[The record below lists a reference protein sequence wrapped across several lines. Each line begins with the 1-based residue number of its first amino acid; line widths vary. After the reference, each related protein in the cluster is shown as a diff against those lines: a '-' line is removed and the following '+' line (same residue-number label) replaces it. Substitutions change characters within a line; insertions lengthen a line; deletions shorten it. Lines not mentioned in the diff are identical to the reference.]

1 MSMFSNSQVAQRM
14 QENARMREQ
23 QAQFDALSAADA
35 AAAIEFD
42 PIDERKA
49 VHASVQMRLAAMQVA
64 LMMSAMVS
72 ESSETEE
79 DEDTLLPS
87 EILDDLMLSIFAE
100 DDEDE
105 DSDID
110 ATVKAVLSAHISDA
124 LSTLGVSDDVIEDMF
139 DADIDVADAAIES
152 ASETIIENLPDDGDD
167 FNAFVEAFAYA
178 LEEDE
183 AYDEMGDDDE
193 QFDAVGRKKVR
204 AGKKSVKK
212 VNGKT
217 IVYKAVKAIRNG
229 KKVVINK
236 RIAGKIK
243 LSAGQK
249 AALRKARRKATTG
262 SALRKQMK
270 SLKKGR
276 RMGLYPSMK

>member
-1 MSMFSNSQVAQRM
+1 MFANSQVAQRM

-105 DSDID
+105 DDDID

-183 AYDEMGDDDE
+183 AYDEMGDDE
-193 QFDAVGRKKVR
+193 QFDAIGRKKVR

-243 LSAGQK
+243 LSATQK
-249 AALRKARRKATTG
+249 AALRKARRKASTA

>member
-1 MSMFSNSQVAQRM
+1 MSMFANSQVAQRM

-72 ESSETEE
+72 ESDETEE

-87 EILDDLMLSIFAE
+87 EILDDLMLSVFAE

-105 DSDID
+105 DDEID

-167 FNAFVEAFAYA
+167 FNAFAEAFAYA
-178 LEEDE
+178 LEEDAGE
-183 AYDEMGDDDE
+183 DDE
-193 QFDAVGRKKVR
+193 QFDAIGGKKLR

-217 IVYKAVKAIRNG
+217 IVYKAIKAIRNG
-229 KKVVINK
+229 KKVVINE
-236 RIAGKIK
+236 RIGGKIK

-262 SALRKQMK
+262 SALRKQVK

-276 RMGLYPSMK
+276 RMGLHD